1 MLTPEESLAIY
12 HAGPEAVAQALC
24 DLSQQVAL
32 LQEQIATKDKQ
43 IKALEDQ
50 IAKNSRNSSKP
61 PSSDGLKKPKP
72 RSLRQKS
79 NRKPGGQQDH
89 PGQTLKQLERPDHV
103 CIKTGK

>member
-12 HAGPEAVAQALC
+12 HTGPEAVAQALC

-43 IKALEDQ
+43 IKVLEDQ

-79 NRKPGGQQDH
+79 NRKPGGQQGH
-89 PGQTLKQLERPDHV
+89 PGQTLKQLTPER
-103 CIKTGK
+103 

>member
-43 IKALEDQ
+43 IKVLEDQ
-50 IAKNSRNSSKP
+50 IAKNSRNSSKRP
-61 PSSDGLKKPKP
+61 ITLASFRTSRDGLFMISGNPI
-72 RSLRQKS
+72 S
-79 NRKPGGQQDH
+79 NTTVTMACVTP
-89 PGQTLKQLERPDHV
+89 T
-103 CIKTGK
+103 TYAN

>member
-43 IKALEDQ
+43 IKVLED
-50 IAKNSRNSSKP
+50 
-61 PSSDGLKKPKP
+61 
-72 RSLRQKS
+72 
-79 NRKPGGQQDH
+79 
-89 PGQTLKQLERPDHV
+89 
-103 CIKTGK
+103 

>member
-43 IKALEDQ
+43 IKVLEDQ
-50 IAKNSRNSSKP
+50 IAKNSRNSSKRP
-61 PSSDGLKKPKP
+61 ITLASFRTSRDGLFMISGNPI
-72 RSLRQKS
+72 S
-79 NRKPGGQQDH
+79 NTAVTMACVTP
-89 PGQTLKQLERPDHV
+89 T
-103 CIKTGK
+103 TYAN